1 MDSFGFALPRSV
13 IDVENLHHSLTNQMQ
28 IKLKLIMTW
37 LLSFS
42 HTLGILVGFTVTS
55 RWLLKYFLSS
65 NWPF

>member
-1 MDSFGFALPRSV
+1 MSAFFALPRSV
-13 IDVENLHHSLTNQMQ
+13 IDVENLHHSLNQSDANQTKTNYD
-28 IKLKLIMTW
+28 W